1 MKVLILGA
9 GALGGYYGARL
20 LQAGVDVTF
29 LVRQERQEK
38 LRSQGIVLRSAAGDF
53 QAKVNMA
60 SAEDVDPLYDVVLLT
75 CKAYDLDSAIAS
87 IAPAVADT
95 SIILPLLNG
104 VSAYDTLDRRFGRR
118 RVLGG
123 IAYIATKLLPNGEI
137 IHFSP
142 FDKLVIGARDPI
154 HADAATKIHE
164 VFSSAPGDRVLSDRI
179 SVQLWEKWVMIC
191 AGAAATCLMR
201 SAIGRIMHTSSG
213 EHLIRALLNECR
225 WVARE
230 SGFDLD
236 RNAVGEIE
244 AMLLDKNSKWAASMM
259 RDIEAGA
266 ARIESDAIV
275 GDMIQ
280 RARKYSIET
289 PYLDIAYSNL
299 QAYTLQLASS

>member
-123 IAYIATKLLPNGEI
+123 IAYVATTLLPNGEI
-137 IHFSP
+137 VHFSP

-164 VFSSAPGDRVLSDRI
+164 VFSSAPGDRILSDRI
-179 SVQLWEKWVMIC
+179 SVQLGK
-191 AGAAATCLMR
+191 
-201 SAIGRIMHTSSG
+201 SG
-213 EHLIRALLNECR
+213 
-225 WVARE
+225 
-230 SGFDLD
+230 S
-236 RNAVGEIE
+236 
-244 AMLLDKNSKWAASMM
+244 
-259 RDIEAGA
+259 
-266 ARIESDAIV
+266 
-275 GDMIQ
+275 
-280 RARKYSIET
+280 
-289 PYLDIAYSNL
+289 
-299 QAYTLQLASS
+299 

>member
-1 MKVLILGA
+1 MKVLVLGA

-20 LQAGVDVTF
+20 LQAGVHVTF
-29 LVRQERQEK
+29 LVRQRRQEI
-38 LRSQGIVLRSAAGDF
+38 LQSSGIAIRSAAGDF
-53 QAKVNMA
+53 RAEVNTVT
-60 SAEDVDPLYDVVLLT
+60 AEDVDPLYDFVLLT

-104 VSAYDTLDRRFGRR
+104 VSAYDALDRRFGRR

-123 IAYIATKLLPNGEI
+123 IAYVAAKLLSNGEI
-137 IHFSP
+137 VHLSP

-154 HADAATKIHE
+154 HSDTAKNIHE
-164 VFSSAPGDRVLSDRI
+164 VFSRTSGDRILSDRI
-179 SVQLWEKWVMIC
+179 TVQLWEKWVMIC

-201 SAIGRIMHTSSG
+201 STIGSIMHTSKG
-213 EHLIRALLNECR
+213 EHLTRALINECR

-236 RNAVGEIE
+236 SDAVAAIE

-266 ARIESDAIV
+266 AQIESDAIV

-280 RARKYSIET
+280 RARQYSIET
-289 PYLDIAYSNL
+289 PHLDLAYSNL
-299 QAYTLQLASS
+299 QAYALQRSSS